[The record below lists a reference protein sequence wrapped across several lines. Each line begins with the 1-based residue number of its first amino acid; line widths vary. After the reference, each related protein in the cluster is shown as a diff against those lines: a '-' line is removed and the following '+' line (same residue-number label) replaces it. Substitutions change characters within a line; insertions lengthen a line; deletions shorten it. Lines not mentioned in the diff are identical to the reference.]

1 MRLYRGN
8 QIIIILCRKQV
19 SFIWKLVFHV
29 FENPIY
35 AYLLILAALW
45 CTARNTLIFTRGGAL
60 PKKKTAT
67 RQKKFFKSIERYMD
81 GWIVVIIGCPWWLVR
96 RKAFPKDYATVFC
109 NSVSIL
115 SVCCGNRSIRI
126 ADTYLSNFCQYRRC
140 KNIHTS
146 LLRAFLS
153 LESFALEI
161 TSQYRLCRFT
171 FILSSWS
178 RRGNKIYIVRHE
190 EREWGNE
197 ERSQTRVTKS
207 GTQGNI

>member
-8 QIIIILCRKQV
+8 QIIIILRRKQV

-81 GWIVVIIGCPWWLVR
+81 GWIVVIIGCP
-96 RKAFPKDYATVFC
+96 
-109 NSVSIL
+109 
-115 SVCCGNRSIRI
+115 
-126 ADTYLSNFCQYRRC
+126 
-140 KNIHTS
+140 
-146 LLRAFLS
+146 
-153 LESFALEI
+153 
-161 TSQYRLCRFT
+161 
-171 FILSSWS
+171 
-178 RRGNKIYIVRHE
+178 
-190 EREWGNE
+190 
-197 ERSQTRVTKS
+197 
-207 GTQGNI
+207 